1 MKYIKETTQTLVKKL
16 LTNHKGLRDNDNKL
30 LASIWY
36 LKANKIE
43 EGALSF
49 LNQISQ
55 GNLPS
60 SESIRRC
67 RQKLQELNPELR
79 GKLWN
84 KRHGLQEKI
93 KQELREMK

>member
-1 MKYIKETTQTLVKKL
+1 MKCIKETTQTLIKKL

-30 LASIWY
+30 LATIWY
-36 LKANKIE
+36 LKADKIE

-49 LNQISQ
+49 LDQIAE
-55 GNLPS
+55 GKLPS

-84 KRHGLQEKI
+84 KRHGFQKQI
-93 KQELREMK
+93 KKELKEME

>member
-49 LNQISQ
+49 LNQISK
-55 GNLPS
+55 GSLPS

-67 RQKLQELNPELR
+67 RQKLQELNPQLR